1 MAAAETAP
9 SRPWSPGSRIL
20 VVDDEPVARQIVTDA
35 LAEQGF
41 AAEPVPDGPAALER
55 VASDP
60 PALILLDILMPGLSG
75 LEVLRKLKGDPKT
88 QPIPVILVTAR
99 DRPVDLVEGLE
110 AGADDYLAKPVD
122 PSELLARVRAHL
134 RTGDLLTQ
142 FEKDREDL
150 ATVLE
155 ISRAVSSTLKSSEI
169 FGILVDRTARI
180 VQAYRCS
187 LVLIGEAHDTAY
199 VVASHD
205 DPSIRNLK
213 ISLRKYPEIRM
224 AVAQRQLVVV
234 DNIKEDPL
242 MAEVRE
248 HLGGAPFVSILVLPI
263 ILREN
268 VVGTLLLRTSHLTP
282 GFTEREIRI
291 CQLIADIAAAALQ
304 NAHLFES
311 LELANVNLERLA
323 LVDDLTGAFN
333 RRFFFRRLEEEFH
346 RARRYKFPLACIFL
360 DIDRFKL
367 VNDRYG
373 HLVGDRILREVTEV
387 IRASIRRTDILA
399 RYGGEEF
406 AILLPMTSGEGAV
419 VEGERIR
426 QVVRSHAF
434 GADVGP
440 VQITISLGVSA
451 FPGARISSVEDLIAR
466 ADDALYQAK
475 GEGRDRL
482 ITAPD

>member
-1 MAAAETAP
+1 MESAQNALAGP
-9 SRPWSPGSRIL
+9 GSPGPRIL
-20 VVDDEPVARQIVTDA
+20 VVDDEAVARQIVTDA
-35 LAEQGF
+35 LADRGF
-41 AAEPVPDGPAALER
+41 VAEPVPDGAAALER
-55 VASDP
+55 VAADP
-60 PALILLDILMPGLSG
+60 PALVLLDILMPGLSG

-88 QPIPVILVTAR
+88 QPIPVILVTVKDTPA
-99 DRPVDLVEGLE
+99 DLVEGLE
-110 AGADDYLAKPVD
+110 AGADDYLTKPVA
-122 PSELLARVRAHL
+122 PPELLARVRAHL
-134 RTGDLLTQ
+134 RTRELLAQ
-142 FEKDREDL
+142 VEKDREDL
-150 ATVLE
+150 AAVLE

-224 AVAQRQLVVV
+224 AVAQRQRVVV
-234 DNIKEDPL
+234 NNIQEDPL
-242 MAEVRE
+242 LAEVRDY
-248 HLGGAPFVSILVLPI
+248 LRGAPFVSILVLPI

-268 VVGTLLLRTSHLTP
+268 VVGTLLLRTSRLTP
-282 GFTEREIRI
+282 GFTERETRL
-291 CQLIADIAAAALQ
+291 CELIADNAAAALQ

-333 RRFFFRRLEEEFH
+333 RRFFFRRLEEEFQ

-360 DIDRFKL
+360 DIDRFKP

-373 HLVGDRILREVTEV
+373 HLVGDQILKEVTEV
-387 IRASIRRTDILA
+387 IRGSIRRTDILA

-406 AILLPMTSGEGAV
+406 AILLPMTPLEGAV

-426 QVVRSHAF
+426 QAVRTHAF

-440 VQITISLGVSA
+440 VHMTISLGVSA
-451 FPGARISSVEDLIAR
+451 FPAGRVGGVEDLIAR

-475 GEGRDRL
+475 AEGRDRL
-482 ITAPD
+482 VASAD

>member
-1 MAAAETAP
+1 MASAETAP
-9 SRPWSPGSRIL
+9 SRSESPRSRIL
-20 VVDDEPVARQIVTDA
+20 VVDDEPVARQIVVDA
-35 LAEQGF
+35 LAERGF
-41 AAEPVPDGPAALER
+41 AAEPVPDGRAALER

-75 LEVLRKLKGDPKT
+75 LEVLQKLKGDPKT

-99 DRPVDLVEGLE
+99 DRPADLVEGLE

-142 FEKDREDL
+142 SEKDREDM
-150 ATVLE
+150 AAVLE
-155 ISRAVSSTLKSSEI
+155 ISRAVSSTLKSSQI
-169 FGILVDRTARI
+169 FGILVDRTAQI

-187 LVLIGEAHDTAY
+187 LVLIGETHDTAY

-234 DNIKEDPL
+234 NNIQEDPL

-268 VVGTLLLRTSHLTP
+268 VVGTLLLRTSHVTP

-360 DIDRFKL
+360 DIDRFKP

-373 HLVGDRILREVTEV
+373 HLVGDQILKEVTEV
-387 IRASIRRTDILA
+387 IRTSIRRTDILA

-426 QVVRSHAF
+426 QAVRTHAF

-451 FPGARISSVEDLIAR
+451 FPGARINSWEDLIAR

>member
-1 MAAAETAP
+1 MGSAQQAP
-9 SRPWSPGSRIL
+9 SAPRSLGPRIL
-20 VVDDEPVARQIVTDA
+20 VVDDEPIARQIITDA
-35 LAEQGF
+35 LTDRGFVAE
-41 AAEPVPDGPAALER
+41 AVPDGPAALER
-55 VASDP
+55 VAADP
-60 PALILLDILMPGLSG
+60 PALVLLDILMPGLSG
-75 LEVLRKLKGDPKT
+75 LEVLRKLKDDPKT
-88 QPIPVILVTAR
+88 QPIPVILVTAK
-99 DRPVDLVEGLE
+99 DKPADLVEGLE
-110 AGADDYLAKPVD
+110 AGADDYLTKPVD

-134 RTGDLLTQ
+134 RTRDLLGQ
-142 FEKDREDL
+142 FDKDREDL
-150 ATVLE
+150 AAVLE

-224 AVAQRQLVVV
+224 AVAQRQRVVV
-234 DNIKEDPL
+234 ENIQEDPL
-242 MAEVRE
+242 LAEVRD
-248 HLGGAPFVSILVLPI
+248 HLKGAPFVSILVLPI
-263 ILREN
+263 IQREN
-268 VVGTLLLRTSHLTP
+268 VVGTLLLRTSRLTP
-282 GFTEREIRI
+282 GFTEREVRL
-291 CQLIADIAAAALQ
+291 CQLIADIAAGALQ

-360 DIDRFKL
+360 DIDRFKP

-373 HLVGDRILREVTEV
+373 HLVGDQVLTEVAEV
-387 IRASIRRTDILA
+387 IRSSIRRTDILA

-406 AILLPMTSGEGAV
+406 AILLPMTSRDGAG

-426 QVVRSHAF
+426 EAVRAHAF
-434 GADVGP
+434 GGDAGP
-440 VQITISLGVSA
+440 VHITVSLGVAA
-451 FPGARISSVEDLIAR
+451 FPAPRVGSVEDLIAR

-475 GEGRDRL
+475 SEGRDRL
-482 ITAPD
+482 VASAE